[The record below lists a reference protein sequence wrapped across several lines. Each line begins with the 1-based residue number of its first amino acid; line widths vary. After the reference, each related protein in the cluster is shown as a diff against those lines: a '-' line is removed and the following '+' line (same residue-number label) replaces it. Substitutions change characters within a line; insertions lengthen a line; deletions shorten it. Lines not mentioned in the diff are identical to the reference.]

1 MHFYATK
8 ETQDLGTWAVVTSCF
23 LGDYMV
29 HLAQFQEV
37 VAIFF
42 LIGNPMLAADILMGI
57 QALL

>member
-37 VAIFF
+37 VVIFF
-42 LIGNPMLAADILMGI
+42 
-57 QALL
+57 

>member
-42 LIGNPMLAADILMGI
+42 YREPYASCRHSNGNPGTL
-57 QALL
+57 